1 MIYAW
6 EDNEEEWTEKQ
17 KKKEQ
22 TKIRKIIFDAVEGL
36 TENERKL

>member
-1 MIYAW
+1 MKK
-6 EDNEEEWTEKQ
+6 NGQKSKQ
-17 KKKEQ
+17 KKEQ